1 MAWLIKFITC
11 PECFKLVVQI
21 IAKAIGRITRQKV
34 RIVLNQNFQPRTGQ
48 NNGELN
54 SVAFRRGVNLGF
66 SCLDRKFSRRP
77 EHQVQNLQIRIM
89 QLPKKRHWGL
99 LKPIHE
105 TKFVL
110 STRMAIPDLASIA
123 VTSLVAFL
131 SRSALGFPS
140 KVGHA
145 CPMARFE

>member
-1 MAWLIKFITC
+1 MRCQRERSSQLLLRFFVDLMAWLIKFITC

-66 SCLDRKFSRRP
+66 SCLDSKFSRRP

-89 QLPKKRHWGL
+89 QLPKKDTG
-99 LKPIHE
+99 
-105 TKFVL
+105 
-110 STRMAIPDLASIA
+110 
-123 VTSLVAFL
+123 
-131 SRSALGFPS
+131 G
-140 KVGHA
+140 
-145 CPMARFE
+145 C